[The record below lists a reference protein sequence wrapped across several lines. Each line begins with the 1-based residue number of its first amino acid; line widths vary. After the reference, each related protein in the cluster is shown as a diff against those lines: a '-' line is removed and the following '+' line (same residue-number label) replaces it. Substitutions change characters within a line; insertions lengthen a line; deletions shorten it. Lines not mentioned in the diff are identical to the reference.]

1 VEEELMRPADL
12 SRALRQGKG
21 TFLQRRRAVV
31 GLSLVTIGSMA
42 LVSLYQMGLIKHLP
56 ELALPYLDA
65 DKVDASDEAYEKLAT
80 PDGLLGL
87 ANFGVTAVLAGMG
100 PPERAETQ
108 PWIPLAL
115 AAKVAVDTVQ
125 SGRLTV
131 DQWVRH
137 RAFCSW
143 CLLASAATFA
153 QVPLVIPETCAAL
166 RQLWQGGG
174 VFNRLCRDK

>member
-1 VEEELMRPADL
+1 MRPAEL
-12 SRALRQGKG
+12 SRALRQGRG
-21 TFLQRRRAVV
+21 TFLRRRRAVV

-42 LVSLYQMGLIKHLP
+42 MVSLYQMGMIKHLP
-56 ELALPYLDA
+56 EPALPYLNA
-65 DKVDASDEAYEKLAT
+65 DKVDASDEAYEKPAT

-153 QVPLVIPETCAAL
+153 QVPLVIPETRAAL
-166 RQLWQGGG
+166 RHLWQGRRGIQQIIKG
-174 VFNRLCRDK
+174 